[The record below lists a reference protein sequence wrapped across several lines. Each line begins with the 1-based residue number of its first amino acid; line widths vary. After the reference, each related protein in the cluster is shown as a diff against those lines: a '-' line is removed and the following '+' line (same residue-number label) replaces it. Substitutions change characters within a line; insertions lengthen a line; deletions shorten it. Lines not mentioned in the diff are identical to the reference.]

1 MRYCGAFFLRRSFR
15 GDTLYSTVFGEYLHH
30 LQRHGVP
37 LEYFIEGGRSRTGFT
52 LPPKTGLLAMSIAS
66 FAREHRR
73 PLVFVPVY
81 IGYEKL
87 FEAESYLRELSGLP
101 KEKESLRG
109 LLQTLR
115 RLRKIYGTVHVN
127 FGEPLDLAAF
137 LEVHRPDWRSTPPES
152 LPAWSREVAHRLAA
166 ELARRIDE
174 AAVVGPINLIA
185 LAMRDAPAQ
194 GLTAAALHER
204 IAHDLALLRPFS
216 PVCVMTSLNEAQI
229 IARAERLG
237 HIEKR
242 GERFC
247 LPAGQAA
254 RLAYFR
260 NNVLH
265 LVRQDRPIGPSGEK
279 AVIPGL

>member
-1 MRYCGAFFLRRSFR
+1 MLNIGCHLSTSKGFMGMGRDALSIGANTFQFFTRNPR
-15 GDTLYSTVFGEYLHH
+15 GGAAKAID
-30 LQRHGVP
+30 R
-37 LEYFIEGGRSRTGFT
+37 
-52 LPPKTGLLAMSIAS
+52 A
-66 FAREHRR
+66 
-73 PLVFVPVY
+73 
-81 IGYEKL
+81 
-87 FEAESYLRELSGLP
+87 
-101 KEKESLRG
+101 
-109 LLQTLR
+109 
-115 RLRKIYGTVHVN
+115 
-127 FGEPLDLAAF
+127 DLAAF